1 MMMNRKYPFEEGDDY
16 WVIQKGKIIKSCW
29 DDVSEKMFDNEEG
42 IVRVVYINP
51 IKNRLDYVTLD
62 DVLYFDCESSAKK
75 AYIYLM
81 ENIYLKHLEDC
92 KDLLVDINFLMDRN
106 HPLKSKTEMQVI
118 HLRQLFNEVEK
129 ETPLG
134 IGS

>member
-1 MMMNRKYPFEEGDDY
+1 
-16 WVIQKGKIIKSCW
+16 
-29 DDVSEKMFDNEEG
+29 
-42 IVRVVYINP
+42 
-51 IKNRLDYVTLD
+51 
-62 DVLYFDCESSAKK
+62 
-75 AYIYLM
+75 M

-92 KDLLVDINFLMDRN
+92 KDLLVDINFLMDQN

>member
-1 MMMNRKYPFEEGDDY
+1 MMNRKYPFEEGDDY

-42 IVRVVYINP
+42 IVRAVYINP

>member
-1 MMMNRKYPFEEGDDY
+1 MNRKYPFKEGDDY
-16 WVIQKGKIIKSCW
+16 WVIQNGKIIKSCW

-51 IKNRLDYVTLD
+51 IQNRLDYVTLD

-92 KDLLVDINFLMDRN
+92 KDLLVEINLLMDRN

>member
-1 MMMNRKYPFEEGDDY
+1 MNRKYPFEEGDDY

>member
-1 MMMNRKYPFEEGDDY
+1 MNRKYPFEEGDDY

-42 IVRVVYINP
+42 IVRAVYINP

>member
-1 MMMNRKYPFEEGDDY
+1 MNRKHPFEEGDDY
-16 WVIQKGKIIKSCW
+16 WVIQNGKIIKSCW

-51 IKNRLDYVTLD
+51 IQNRLDYVTLD

-92 KDLLVDINFLMDRN
+92 KDLLVEINLLMDRN

>member
-1 MMMNRKYPFEEGDDY
+1 MNRNYPFEEGDDY
-16 WVIQKGKIIKSCW
+16 WVIQNGKIIKSCW

-51 IKNRLDYVTLD
+51 IQNRLDYVTLD

-92 KDLLVDINFLMDRN
+92 KDLLVEINLLMDRN

>member
-51 IKNRLDYVTLD
+51 IQNRLDYVTLD

-106 HPLKSKTEMQVI
+106 HPLKSETEMQVI

>member
-42 IVRVVYINP
+42 IVRAVYINP

>member
-1 MMMNRKYPFEEGDDY
+1 MNRKYPFEEGDDY

-51 IKNRLDYVTLD
+51 IQNRLDYVTLD

>member
-1 MMMNRKYPFEEGDDY
+1 MNRKYPFKEGDDY
-16 WVIQKGKIIKSCW
+16 WVIQNGKIIKSCW

-51 IKNRLDYVTLD
+51 IQNRLDYVTLD

-92 KDLLVDINFLMDRN
+92 KDLLVDINFLMDQN

>member
-1 MMMNRKYPFEEGDDY
+1 MNRKYPFKEGDDY
-16 WVIQKGKIIKSCW
+16 WVIQNGKIIKSCW

-51 IKNRLDYVTLD
+51 IQNRLDYVTLD

-92 KDLLVDINFLMDRN
+92 KDLLVDINLLMDRN

>member
-1 MMMNRKYPFEEGDDY
+1 MNRKYPFEEGDDY

-51 IKNRLDYVTLD
+51 MRNRLDYVTLD

-81 ENIYLKHLEDC
+81 ENVYLKHLEDC
-92 KDLLVDINFLMDRN
+92 KDLLVDINFLMDQN

>member
-1 MMMNRKYPFEEGDDY
+1 
-16 WVIQKGKIIKSCW
+16 
-29 DDVSEKMFDNEEG
+29 MFDNEEG

-51 IKNRLDYVTLD
+51 IQNRLDYVTLD